1 MARNIITETGET
13 VDVELLTA
21 RLVGLSDRYTSLI
34 AYTAGGLVEYIG
46 YALPGTAITALKWQ
60 IRKLTYSG
68 NNVISIQFADSTAKF
83 DKRWDK
89 RADGTYT
96 YG

>member
-34 AYTAGGLVEYIG
+34 SYTAGGLVEYIG
-46 YALPGTAITALKWQ
+46 YAIPGTGTTTAKWQ
-60 IRKLTYSG
+60 IRKLTYTG
-68 NNVISIQFADSTAKF
+68 TNVISIQFADSSNRFNKA
-83 DKRWDK
+83 WDS
-89 RADGTYT
+89 RASYT

>member
-34 AYTAGGLVEYIG
+34 SYTPAGYVEYIG
-46 YALPGTAITALKWQ
+46 YALPGTATTAAKWQ
-60 IRKLTYSG
+60 IRKLTYTG
-68 NNVISIQFADSTAKF
+68 TNVISIQFASSTTKF
-83 DKRWDK
+83 DKIWDN
-89 RADGTYT
+89 RAALV